1 MYEEKRMP
9 QFSRMRKSGVFA
21 AIAVVLV
28 LSIGGG
34 VSAQDATTGSATA
47 TVTTI
52 LSITATQ
59 ALIFGTVY
67 QGVPKSIA
75 ENVTASSGIFTIT
88 GQALA
93 GISLYAQ
100 MPEYMATSTGDDRM
114 PVAFSTTD
122 AAYDSTANA
131 NPATASGGMLTNIN
145 PNAIPATTVI
155 GGGGGSHLFLGGRVL
170 PSPNQKAG
178 AYTADIIITVSY
190 IGT

>member
-1 MYEEKRMP
+1 MP
-9 QFSRMRKSGVFA
+9 QFSRMRNSGVFA

-59 ALIFGTVY
+59 ALAFGTVY
-67 QGVPKSIA
+67 QGVAKSVS

-93 GISLYAQ
+93 GVSLYAQ
-100 MPEYMATSTGDDRM
+100 MPEYMATATGDDRM
-114 PVAFSTTD
+114 VVAFSTTD
-122 AAYDSTANA
+122 AKYDSTANA
-131 NPATASGGMLTNIN
+131 DPAVNSGGALTNIN
-145 PNAIPATTVI
+145 PFAIPSTTVI
-155 GGGGGSHLFLGGRVL
+155 GGLGGSHLFLGGRVL

>member
-1 MYEEKRMP
+1 MP
-9 QFSRMRKSGVFA
+9 QFSRMKKSGVFA
-21 AIAVVLV
+21 VIAVVLV

-47 TVTTI
+47 TVTTL

-75 ENVTASSGIFTIT
+75 ENVTASSGIFTIS
-88 GQALA
+88 GQGLA
-93 GISLYAQ
+93 GVALYAQ
-100 MPEYMATSTGDDRM
+100 LPEYLSTATGDDRM

-122 AAYDSTANA
+122 AAYDTTANA
-131 NPATASGGMLTNIN
+131 DPATPGGGALANID
-145 PNAIPATTVI
+145 PHAIPSTTVI
-155 GGGGGSHLFLGGRVL
+155 GGLGASHLFLGGRVL

-178 AYTADIIITVSY
+178 AYTADVIVTVSY